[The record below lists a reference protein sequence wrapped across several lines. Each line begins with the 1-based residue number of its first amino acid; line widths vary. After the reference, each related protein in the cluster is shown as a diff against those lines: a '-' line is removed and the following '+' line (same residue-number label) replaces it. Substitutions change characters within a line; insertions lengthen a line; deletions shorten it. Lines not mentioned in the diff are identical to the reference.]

1 MLLIDGLE
9 KASKRSGKMLKPDT
23 FWFELI
29 PGTSVHPKSSEW
41 IHIFT
46 SPHCAQRDIRRQLLG
61 RPTKAEKVLGWKRK
75 VDFESLIKEMVES
88 DLRASKSL
96 IEDQN

>member
-1 MLLIDGLE
+1 
-9 KASKRSGKMLKPDT
+9 MLKAEK

-29 PGTSVHPKSSEW
+29 PGTSVHPRSSECGS
-41 IHIFT
+41 T
-46 SPHCAQRDIRRQLLG
+46 SLPLPHGAQREIRRQLLG

-75 VDFESLIKEMVES
+75 VDFDSLIKEMVEA
-88 DLRASKSL
+88 DLQASKSL